1 MPTSGTTSVTGTR
14 VGNCL
19 VVTISQDL
27 SGGMLDEIRRVA
39 LNGIQKDGATSAIF
53 ELSAVPFMD
62 TQEFK
67 SLRDIARMAAMLGSK
82 VIFVGLNPGIIIHL
96 MASDAD
102 VSGMHA
108 CLGLD
113 EALQKVQ
120 EHDEQFEDA
129 VVDMDAGQDTI
140 DTLGEF
146 LHAPIEQ
153 TNEATDS
160 QHDRTNEFLETDD
173 HG

>member
-1 MPTSGTTSVTGTR
+1 MT
-14 VGNCL
+14 
-19 VVTISQDL
+19 
-27 SGGMLDEIRRVA
+27 
-39 LNGIQKDGATSAIF
+39 GIQKDGATSAIF

-82 VIFVGLNPGIIIHL
+82 VIFVGLNPGIIMHL

-113 EALQKVQ
+113 EALQEVRA
-120 EHDEQFEDA
+120 HDEQLEDA
-129 VVDMDAGQDTI
+129 IMDMDADQDTS
-140 DTLGEF
+140 DTLSEF

-153 TNEATDS
+153 TNKPTDS
-160 QHDRTNEFLETDD
+160 EHDSTNEFLEKDD

>member
-1 MPTSGTTSVTGTR
+1 M
-14 VGNCL
+14 GNCL

-113 EALQKVQ
+113 EALQEVRA
-120 EHDEQFEDA
+120 HDEQLEDA
-129 VVDMDAGQDTI
+129 IMDMDADQDTS
-140 DTLGEF
+140 DTLDEF
-146 LHAPIEQ
+146 LHAPIEK
-153 TNEATDS
+153 TNKPTDS
-160 QHDRTNEFLETDD
+160 EHDSANQFLETDD

>member
-1 MPTSGTTSVTGTR
+1 
-14 VGNCL
+14 
-19 VVTISQDL
+19 
-27 SGGMLDEIRRVA
+27 
-39 LNGIQKDGATSAIF
+39 
-53 ELSAVPFMD
+53 MD

-82 VIFVGLNPGIIIHL
+82 VIFVGLNPGIIMHL

-113 EALQKVQ
+113 EALQEVRA
-120 EHDEQFEDA
+120 HDEQLEDA
-129 VVDMDAGQDTI
+129 IMDMDADQDTS
-140 DTLGEF
+140 DTLDEF
-146 LHAPIEQ
+146 LHATIEK
-153 TNEATDS
+153 TNKPTDS
-160 QHDRTNEFLETDD
+160 EHDSTNEFLEKDD

>member
-1 MPTSGTTSVTGTR
+1 M
-14 VGNCL
+14 
-19 VVTISQDL
+19 
-27 SGGMLDEIRRVA
+27 
-39 LNGIQKDGATSAIF
+39 
-53 ELSAVPFMD
+53 
-62 TQEFK
+62 
-67 SLRDIARMAAMLGSK
+67 
-82 VIFVGLNPGIIIHL
+82 HL

-120 EHDEQFEDA
+120 ELDEQLEDA
-129 VVDMDAGQDTI
+129 VVDMDAEQDTI

>member
-1 MPTSGTTSVTGTR
+1 
-14 VGNCL
+14 
-19 VVTISQDL
+19 
-27 SGGMLDEIRRVA
+27 
-39 LNGIQKDGATSAIF
+39 
-53 ELSAVPFMD
+53 MD

-113 EALQKVQ
+113 EALQKVRA
-120 EHDEQFEDA
+120 HDEQLEDA
-129 VVDMDAGQDTI
+129 VMDMDADQDTS
-140 DTLGEF
+140 DTLDEF
-146 LHAPIEQ
+146 LHAPIEK
-153 TNEATDS
+153 TNKPTDS
-160 QHDRTNEFLETDD
+160 EHDSANQFLETDD

>member
-113 EALQKVQ
+113 EALQKLQ
-120 EHDEQFEDA
+120 AYDEQPEDA
-129 VVDMDAGQDTI
+129 LVDTDADQDTS
-140 DTLGEF
+140 DTLDEF
-146 LHAPIEQ
+146 LDEPVEQ
-153 TNEATDS
+153 TEEPTDS
-160 QHDRTNEFLETDD
+160 GHDSTNDFLDTDH

>member
-1 MPTSGTTSVTGTR
+1 MTGTR

-27 SGGMLDEIRRVA
+27 SGDMLDEIRRVA
-39 LNGIQKDGATSAIF
+39 LTGIQKDGATSAIF

-62 TQEFK
+62 TQEFQ

-120 EHDEQFEDA
+120 AHDEQLEDA
-129 VVDMDAGQDTI
+129 VMDMDADQDTS
-140 DTLGEF
+140 DTLDEF
-146 LHAPIEQ
+146 LYAPIEQ
-153 TNEATDS
+153 TNKPTDS
-160 QHDRTNEFLETDD
+160 AHGSTNELLEKDD

>member
-82 VIFVGLNPGIIIHL
+82 VIFVGLNQVYLMNYLIQFSQIHNLRII
-96 MASDAD
+96 MY
-102 VSGMHA
+102 
-108 CLGLD
+108 
-113 EALQKVQ
+113 
-120 EHDEQFEDA
+120 
-129 VVDMDAGQDTI
+129 
-140 DTLGEF
+140 
-146 LHAPIEQ
+146 
-153 TNEATDS
+153 
-160 QHDRTNEFLETDD
+160 
-173 HG
+173 

>member
-39 LNGIQKDGATSAIF
+39 LTGIQKDGATSAIF

-62 TQEFK
+62 TQEFQ

-82 VIFVGLNPGIIIHL
+82 VFFVGLNPGIIIHL

-102 VSGMHA
+102 VGGINA

-120 EHDEQFEDA
+120 AHNQQSEDA
-129 VVDMDAGQDTI
+129 VEDTDADQDI
-140 DTLGEF
+140 SDTLDEF
-146 LHAPIEQ
+146 LDAPVEQ
-153 TNEATDS
+153 TEEPPDFEHGNSIES
-160 QHDRTNEFLETDD
+160 LETDD
-173 HG
+173 HA

>member
-1 MPTSGTTSVTGTR
+1 MTGTR

-39 LNGIQKDGATSAIF
+39 LTGIQKDGATSAIF

-67 SLRDIARMAAMLGSK
+67 SLRDIARMVTMLGSK
-82 VIFVGLNPGIIIHL
+82 VIFVGLNPGIIVHL

-120 EHDEQFEDA
+120 AHDEQLEDA
-129 VVDMDAGQDTI
+129 VMDMDADQDI
-140 DTLGEF
+140 SDTLDEF
-146 LHAPIEQ
+146 LDAHVEQ
-153 TNEATDS
+153 TEEPPDFEHGNSIES
-160 QHDRTNEFLETDD
+160 LETDD
-173 HG
+173 HA

>member
-1 MPTSGTTSVTGTR
+1 MTGTR

-39 LNGIQKDGATSAIF
+39 LTGIQKDGATSAIF

-67 SLRDIARMAAMLGSK
+67 SLRDIARMSAMLGSK

-120 EHDEQFEDA
+120 AHDEQLKTRLWTW
-129 VVDMDAGQDTI
+129 MQSKTPS
-140 DTLGEF
+140 TLWVNSCTRP
-146 LHAPIEQ
+146 LNKQMKQLIRSMTAPM
-153 TNEATDS
+153 N
-160 QHDRTNEFLETDD
+160 F
-173 HG
+173 

>member
-1 MPTSGTTSVTGTR
+1 MTGTR

-27 SGGMLDEIRRVA
+27 SGDMLDEIRRVA
-39 LNGIQKDGATSAIF
+39 LTGIQKDGATSAIF

-113 EALQKVQ
+113 EALQEVRA
-120 EHDEQFEDA
+120 HDEQLEDA
-129 VVDMDAGQDTI
+129 IMDMDADQDTS
-140 DTLGEF
+140 DTLSEF

-153 TNEATDS
+153 TNKPTDS
-160 QHDRTNEFLETDD
+160 EHGSTNELLKKDD

>member
-1 MPTSGTTSVTGTR
+1 MTGTR
-14 VGNCL
+14 VRNCL

-39 LNGIQKDGATSAIF
+39 LTGIQKDGATAVIF

-62 TQEFK
+62 TLEFK
-67 SLRDIARMAAMLGSK
+67 SLRGIGRMAEMLGSK

-102 VSGMHA
+102 VGGINA

-113 EALQKVQ
+113 EALQLVQ
-120 EHDEQFEDA
+120 AHDEQPKDA
-129 VVDMDAGQDTI
+129 VVDTDSDQDTS
-140 DTLGEF
+140 DTLDEF
-146 LHAPIEQ
+146 LDAPIEKTEEPNDSGHDS
-153 TNEATDS
+153 TND
-160 QHDRTNEFLETDD
+160 FLDTHH

>member
-1 MPTSGTTSVTGTR
+1 MSTIGTTSVTGTR
-14 VGNCL
+14 VRNCI

-27 SGGMLDEIRRVA
+27 SGSMLDEIRRVA

-67 SLRDIARMAAMLGSK
+67 SLRDIARMAEMLGSK

-120 EHDEQFEDA
+120 ANDEQLEDA
-129 VVDMDAGQDTI
+129 VVDMDADQDTS

-146 LHAPIEQ
+146 RDAPIEQ
-153 TNEATDS
+153 TNQATDS
-160 QHDRTNEFLETDD
+160 EHDSTKEFVETDE